1 MEEEHDWAYNR
12 KGFPIYCT
20 HCTFMNEMLPIKWI
34 GYPVYPSKPP
44 GDFDHDPCTWYW
56 YKDPADIPDEHWE
69 RYGLAVS
76 AEPDAR
82 SSPAPRA
89 ASAQAIVAELEAAAG
104 RSRAA
109 TSPIS
114 TSATA
119 AAVDAGVAK
128 LIERLG
134 GCDAVVANAG
144 VVDTIH
150 RAERF
155 SREEWDKD
163 IETNLTG
170 PFNVIRA
177 AFEALRE
184 SGDGRIVVISS
195 ASAETGLPGQVAY
208 TAAKAGLVGMA
219 RTLAAEWGPRGIRCN
234 VVMPGVIATPK
245 VKALPEPV
253 RDGMAGSL
261 PLGPH
266 RRARRDG
273 GHVAFLLSP
282 AAAYITGNVI
292 RVDGGYGLNT
302 LSLRA

>member
-1 MEEEHDWAYNR
+1 MSADGPRRAIVTGAEGGLGTAIVTALQGAGWSVAGCD
-12 KGFPIYCT
+12 I
-20 HCTFMNEMLPIKWI
+20 
-34 GYPVYPSKPP
+34 
-44 GDFDHDPCTWYW
+44 GDFDVRDR
-56 YKDPADIPDEHWE
+56 D
-69 RYGLAVS
+69 AV
-76 AEPDAR
+76 
-82 SSPAPRA
+82 
-89 ASAQAIVAELEAAAG
+89 EAG
-104 RSRAA
+104 
-109 TSPIS
+109 I
-114 TSATA
+114 
-119 AAVDAGVAK
+119 AK
-128 LIERLG
+128 LIDGLG

-155 SREEWDKD
+155 PTEEWDKD
-163 IETNLTG
+163 IATNLTG

-177 AFEALRE
+177 AFSALAQ

-219 RTLAAEWGPRGIRCN
+219 RTLAAEWGAHGIRCN

-253 RDGMAGSL
+253 KEGMAASL
-261 PLGPH
+261 PLGRIGEP
-266 RRARRDG
+266 AEVAG
-273 GHVAFLLSP
+273 TVAFLLSP

-302 LSLRA
+302 LSLARD